1 MTKITGCGS
10 DPDPLVRGI
19 DPRIRIRI
27 HPKMSWIRNTALRQV
42 GCGKGLVRQ
51 CLADMKAEEEL
62 ETFFIEQID
71 QQVYIMYLSVHP
83 VEMSI

>member
-19 DPRIRIRI
+19 RIRI
-27 HPKMSWIRNTALRQV
+27 HPKMSWIRNTTLRQV

-71 QQVYIMYLSVHP
+71 QQVPTHHVLIGTP
-83 VEMSI
+83 

>member
-1 MTKITGCGS
+1 MQPPNLNKKNLS
-10 DPDPLVRGI
+10 FLSV
-19 DPRIRIRI
+19 
-27 HPKMSWIRNTALRQV
+27 RQV

-71 QQVYIMYLSVHP
+71 QQVRYTSCTYRNTLG
-83 VEMSI
+83 MSI